1 MQDCIYTIRQKI
13 ESLKTAIM
21 YSTSNDILKLPT
33 HIVHTLKVD
42 DEGYLWFIVPQP
54 RQAIAVFEQK
64 FPVALQYFK
73 KGSLDVINVSGSAEI
88 ITQQAIL
95 DNIDFMTEERRNKLL
110 EQHIFLRVKM
120 LQVELDELAI
130 NRKSFWQNIKQS
142 LSQLVAPPAHHQT
155 FDLSI

>member
-1 MQDCIYTIRQKI
+1 MQDYIYTIRQKI
-13 ESLKTAIM
+13 EGLKTAIM

-42 DEGYLWFIVPQP
+42 DEGYLWFIVPKP
-54 RQAIAVFEQK
+54 RQAITAFEQR

-73 KGSLDVINVSGSAEI
+73 KGSPDVINVSGSAEI
-88 ITQQAIL
+88 VTQQSII
-95 DNIDFMTEERRNKLL
+95 DNIDFMTEERKNELL

-120 LQVELDELAI
+120 LQVELDELEI

-142 LSQLVAPPAHHQT
+142 LLELVAPPAHHQT
-155 FDLSI
+155 FDLSL